1 MGDVV
6 MPISRDDL
14 KGRSCWIFSDGKA
27 GNDVQSLGVANAL
40 ELDVTIKRV
49 EPTGIHKLLSPWIGV
64 AHREHFGRADSVFS
78 RPWPDVAIA
87 IGRLTTPYIRE
98 LKRLAGDA
106 SFTVILLG
114 VAISTA
120 VFLARVWQT
129 GFLAN
134 YRDYRA
140 NLGRGILIGLEL
152 LIAADILKSVV
163 VDPTLQGIAVLGG
176 IVAIR
181 TFLSI
186 SLDVE
191 INGHWPWETTRLAQ
205 QADTQE
211 TPGPA

>member
-1 MGDVV
+1 MRDIALWTSETLDI
-6 MPISRDDL
+6 IS
-14 KGRSCWIFSDGKA
+14 FA
-27 GNDVQSLGVANAL
+27 
-40 ELDVTIKRV
+40 
-49 EPTGIHKLLSPWIGV
+49 
-64 AHREHFGRADSVFS
+64 
-78 RPWPDVAIA
+78 
-87 IGRLTTPYIRE
+87 
-98 LKRLAGDA
+98 
-106 SFTVILLG
+106 VILIG

-120 VFLARVWQT
+120 VFLVRVVHT

-140 NLGRGILIGLEL
+140 NLGRGILVGLEL

-176 IVAIR
+176 IVMIR

-205 QADTQE
+205 QADVPE
-211 TPGPA
+211 PRGPV

>member
-1 MGDVV
+1 MLSSGTGERA
-6 MPISRDDL
+6 MRD
-14 KGRSCWIFSDGKA
+14 I
-27 GNDVQSLGVANAL
+27 AL
-40 ELDVTIKRV
+40 WTSEVLDIT
-49 EPTGIHKLLSPWIGV
+49 
-64 AHREHFGRADSVFS
+64 AFA
-78 RPWPDVAIA
+78 
-87 IGRLTTPYIRE
+87 
-98 LKRLAGDA
+98 
-106 SFTVILLG
+106 VILVA

-120 VFLARVWQT
+120 AFIVRVVRT

-134 YRDYRA
+134 YREYRA
-140 NLGRGILIGLEL
+140 NLGRGILIGLEI

-205 QADTQE
+205 EAGTQAQS
-211 TPGPA
+211 GPA

>member
-1 MGDVV
+1 M
-6 MPISRDDL
+6 RD
-14 KGRSCWIFSDGKA
+14 I
-27 GNDVQSLGVANAL
+27 AL
-40 ELDVTIKRV
+40 WTSQALDI
-49 EPTGIHKLLSPWIGV
+49 
-64 AHREHFGRADSVFS
+64 
-78 RPWPDVAIA
+78 
-87 IGRLTTPYIRE
+87 
-98 LKRLAGDA
+98 A
-106 SFTVILLG
+106 SFAVILLG

-120 VFLARVWQT
+120 VFLVRVWQT

-163 VDPTLQGIAVLGG
+163 VDPTLQGIIVLGG

-191 INGHWPWETTRLAQ
+191 INGHWPWETTRLS
-205 QADTQE
+205 QE
-211 TPGPA
+211 PAPAAGAPPKGDK

>member
-1 MGDVV
+1 MFV
-6 MPISRDDL
+6 
-14 KGRSCWIFSDGKA
+14 
-27 GNDVQSLGVANAL
+27 
-40 ELDVTIKRV
+40 
-49 EPTGIHKLLSPWIGV
+49 
-64 AHREHFGRADSVFS
+64 
-78 RPWPDVAIA
+78 
-87 IGRLTTPYIRE
+87 
-98 LKRLAGDA
+98 
-106 SFTVILLG
+106 
-114 VAISTA
+114 
-120 VFLARVWQT
+120 ARVWHT

-205 QADTQE
+205 QARDEEKRGASPKARPDDPVVWCGREDSNLHAVCGAT
-211 TPGPA
+211 TSR